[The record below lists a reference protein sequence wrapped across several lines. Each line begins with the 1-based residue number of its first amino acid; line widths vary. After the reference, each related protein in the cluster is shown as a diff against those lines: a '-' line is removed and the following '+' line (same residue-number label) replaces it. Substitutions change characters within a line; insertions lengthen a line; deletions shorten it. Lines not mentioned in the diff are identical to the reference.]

1 MSEWNLEDKIV
12 AFVFDTTGSNSGAD
26 KGACVRVQKKM
37 DRKVLFLACRHH
49 MHELLAKNTW
59 YKIFPKDSSPN
70 CQLFTD
76 LKREWD
82 SLDTEADIQKVDLPA
97 SEREA
102 LIKFYNEI
110 YSKGGKVLLRH
121 DYKEL
126 VEIALKLLGS
136 ELPAGKE
143 FTWKKV
149 GAVHKARFMAW
160 SLCSA
165 KAFAFSSQMDFSEE
179 TKENLRRFTL
189 FQVTIYIPHFLMSSI
204 GSDAAFND
212 LNLHKKLQKFVPV
225 DKVIGEEALK
235 TLERHLWYLSDLTVP
250 MALFSEKVDPDVKSR
265 MAAKLLSLKMMKKK
279 KKAGSQKLVKP
290 KFPKIGPNT
299 ELYDLVTEESLD
311 FFSVIKVDDNW
322 LEQPVDSWEDDEDF
336 ITAKMFVH
344 TVKTTNDLAE
354 RAIKMATDYAQILT
368 KDEDTRRRIIQGVED
383 HRRTY
388 PDFKKS
394 SLNK

>member
-1 MSEWNLEDKIV
+1 MEVS
-12 AFVFDTTGSNSGAD
+12 
-26 KGACVRVQKKM
+26 
-37 DRKVLFLACRHH
+37 
-49 MHELLAKNTW
+49 
-59 YKIFPKDSSPN
+59 
-70 CQLFTD
+70 
-76 LKREWD
+76 
-82 SLDTEADIQKVDLPA
+82 
-97 SEREA
+97 
-102 LIKFYNEI
+102 
-110 YSKGGKVLLRH
+110 
-121 DYKEL
+121 
-126 VEIALKLLGS
+126 LKLLGS
-136 ELPAGKE
+136 ELPAEKE

-160 SLCSA
+160 SICSV

-204 GSDAAFND
+204 GSDAAVND
-212 LNLHKKLQKFVPV
+212 LTLHKKLQKFVPV

-235 TLERHLWYLSDLTVP
+235 TLERRLWYLSDLTIP
-250 MALFSEKVDPDVKSR
+250 MALFSKKVDPDIKSR
-265 MAAKLLSLKMMKKK
+265 MAAKLLSLKMMKK

-299 ELYDLVTEESLD
+299 ELYDLVTEESLE
-311 FFSVIKVDDNW
+311 FFSIIKVADNW
-322 LEQPVDSWEDDEDF
+322 LEQPVDSWEDSEDY
-336 ITAKMFVH
+336 ITAKTFVH

-354 RAIKMATDYAQILT
+354 RAIKTATDYAQILT

-383 HRRTY
+383 HRRAY